1 MPTRTRRILSTSLA
15 SGGDYDDGLLQ
26 LMFDLRLCIFSLIP
40 PLLSQA
46 GQLVNIVG
54 LVLSILAIPVDN
66 DDDDGLPQLVSSP
79 RFGVNPLFC

>member
-1 MPTRTRRILSTSLA
+1 
-15 SGGDYDDGLLQ
+15 
-26 LMFDLRLCIFSLIP
+26 MFDLRLCMFSLIP

-79 RFGVNPLFC
+79 RLGVLPSPATTGCSPVLYMWKH

>member
-26 LMFDLRLCIFSLIP
+26 LMFDLRLSVLSLTP
-40 PLLSQA
+40 PLVSKA

-79 RFGVNPLFC
+79 RFGVNPLLC